1 MRLERLI
8 SGKTGGSVKDMKGK
22 VKEVIVEPVDTDY
35 ELPSEWA
42 TKDNFFIPI
51 RQVSKDEFKKMYPKL
66 DNEKA

>member
-1 MRLERLI
+1 
-8 SGKTGGSVKDMKGK
+8 VKDMKGK